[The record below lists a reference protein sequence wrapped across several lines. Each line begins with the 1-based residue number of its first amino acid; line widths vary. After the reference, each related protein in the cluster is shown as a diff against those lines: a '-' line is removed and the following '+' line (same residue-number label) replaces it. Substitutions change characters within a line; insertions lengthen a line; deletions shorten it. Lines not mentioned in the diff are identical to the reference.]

1 MNFSHGGRDIMR
13 DKYSEIRS
21 RLISCAENDS
31 DIKCVTAIG
40 SSTRSEVK
48 ADEYSD
54 LDLMIAADNTERW
67 LNGDYP
73 AQLGNVSISFVE
85 PTLGGGTERRV
96 IYDGDKD
103 VDMII
108 FTPAQFERCIR
119 DGAAEWVMNRGYE
132 ILFDRAGFAG
142 LISENVQLKVSAPE
156 MSEQEFTN
164 LLNDF
169 YFHNIWAAK
178 KLLRGEI
185 WSAKM
190 CVDSYLKERLLKIV
204 ELYCSVFGS
213 RDVWHDGRFIDRW
226 ADKEILTAL
235 ENCFARYE
243 REDIANALVDTHKLF
258 AELAKKVA
266 ENKGYPYPKK
276 AEKCAKKY
284 ISDIKDK
291 LT

>member
-1 MNFSHGGRDIMR
+1 MNGN
-13 DKYSEIRS
+13 YSEIRS

-54 LDLMIAADNTERW
+54 LDLMIATDNTERW
-67 LNGDYP
+67 LKGDYP

-119 DGAAEWVMNRGYE
+119 EGVAEWVMNRGYE

-190 CVDSYLKERLLKIV
+190 CVDSYLKNLLLKII
-204 ELYCSVFGS
+204 ELYCSMTDG

-226 ADKEILTAL
+226 ADKTITDAL
-235 ENCFARYE
+235 KDCFARYE
-243 REDIANALVDTHKLF
+243 RGDIANALMNTHKLF
-258 AELAKKVA
+258 AGLAPKIA
-266 ENKGYPYPKK
+266 EKRGYQYPYK
-276 AEKCAKKY
+276 AEKCARDFLLKT
-284 ISDIKDK
+284 I
-291 LT
+291 